1 MIDFGSRKGYE
12 IVQQPWI
19 SYNDHIQEA
28 CSLGFVEAS
37 YALIISFAF
46 LGIMLY
52 KRVNLGITLNATAL
66 FFAFLAV
73 DWMQIPHVIYQ
84 TATDPLTIST
94 TLATFGIM
102 WLSQLY
108 KETGVIKNLSESLG
122 KIIRNSKIILSVL
135 PAIIGFL
142 PVSGGALM
150 SAPLVDSE
158 ATKLKMKPEKKAYVN
173 LWFRHT
179 IFPVYP
185 LSQPL
190 ILTAALT
197 MVAMP
202 LLILRQIP
210 VVLIMIVVGYVIG
223 FWKISQQKSKDP
235 QSKMN
240 SHLKDFLIA
249 FSPILTTIVAAIVLN
264 LVYFGEFK
272 TGFDVLIATF
282 IGLIALITISK
293 SSFRVSVKPLKSW
306 GIYGVTFAAVGAF
319 LLRNSM
325 DAGGISN
332 IFKAFV
338 ANGSLDIIILLT
350 VVPAILG
357 LITGSPSGGVAI
369 AVSILTGIL
378 SFSPKV
384 AALIY
389 ISAYLG
395 YTVAPTHLCFQFTAD
410 YFKCSLSKMYKYVIP
425 SFLASFATALLVYF
439 LIP

>member
-1 MIDFGSRKGYE
+1 M
-12 IVQQPWI
+12 QQPWI
-19 SYNDHIQEA
+19 SYNDHIEEA
-28 CSLGFVEAS
+28 CSLGFVDAS

-94 TLATFGIM
+94 TFATFGIM

-135 PAIIGFL
+135 PAVIGFL

-158 ATKLKMKPEKKAYVN
+158 AAKLKMKPEKKAYVN

-282 IGLIALITISK
+282 IGLVALIAISR
-293 SSFRVSVKPLKSW
+293 SNFRVSVKPLKSW
-306 GIYGVTFAAVGAF
+306 GIYGVTFAAAGAF

-338 ANGSLDIIILLT
+338 ANGSLDIIVLLT

>member
-1 MIDFGSRKGYE
+1 M
-12 IVQQPWI
+12 
-19 SYNDHIQEA
+19 
-28 CSLGFVEAS
+28 GFVDAP

-66 FFAFLAV
+66 FFAILAV
-73 DWMQIPHVIYQ
+73 DWVQIPHVIYQ
-84 TATDPLTIST
+84 TATDPLAIST
-94 TLATFGIM
+94 TFATFGIM

-122 KIIRNSKIILSVL
+122 KIIRNSKIILCML
-135 PAIIGFL
+135 PAVIGFL

-158 ATKLKMKPEKKAYVN
+158 AEKLKMKPEKKAYVN

-210 VVLIMIVVGYVIG
+210 VVLIMIVVGYLIG
-223 FWKISQQKSKDP
+223 FWKISQQKDKDP
-235 QSKMN
+235 RSEMN

-249 FSPILTTIVAAIVLN
+249 FSPILTTIIAAIVLN

-282 IGLIALITISK
+282 IGLIALIAISR

-306 GIYGVTFAAVGAF
+306 GTYGVTFAAAGAF
-319 LLRNSM
+319 LLRNAM
-325 DAGGISN
+325 DAGGISG
-332 IFKAFV
+332 IFKAF
-338 ANGSLDIIILLT
+338 AATGSLDIIVLLT

-369 AVSILTGIL
+369 AVSILAGIL

-395 YTVAPTHLCFQFTAD
+395 YTIAPTHLCFQFTAD
-410 YFKCSLSKMYKYVIP
+410 YFKCSLNKMYKYVIP